1 LLENINQ
8 KRPRI
13 QETFSW
19 IRGFCVPTW
28 NKKSPGKTPGSDN
41 GGKALEAGDD
51 GVVVSAGAM
60 DDEQSSILV
69 PSAHDPHANI

>member
-1 LLENINQ
+1 MAAFLYAG
-8 KRPRI
+8 R
-13 QETFSW
+13 FY
-19 IRGFCVPTW
+19 GY
-28 NKKSPGKTPGSDN
+28 SDN
-41 GGKALEAGDD
+41 GGKALQAGDD